1 MLIFNLNHSS
11 TIKFIKMRS
20 IKSILLF
27 HFLLII
33 LTINVYSQKSDSI
46 DTKEEITAISVTNI
60 PIELEKASSLL
71 SLEENN
77 LKDSKRIEK
86 ANTNY
91 DQLNQKYKELRS
103 VIDELELKQQASTK
117 IKELMRKWEVFQNNI
132 STLLNDITDQTAALQ
147 VQKVKN
153 KKLLNLWEVTKSN
166 ASKAK
171 IPTDLI
177 YAIEKLQTNIKNV
190 DSLLSDELNSLLLIQ
205 SNLSKMAIEVDN
217 VFVKIKEIDDTN
229 RRNILTRNASPIWQM
244 GSDTTQTKPLT
255 QELEDIIHS
264 YISGYN
270 ESRELYVDEIP
281 LYTLLFII
289 FFIFV
294 IYLKTNSKDINTEEE
309 VMQRALTLLN
319 YPLSAT
325 ILIFGIFLT
334 LSFGDAPAAMQSM
347 IRILLLIPLVRITA
361 KLVNPTIVKLVYI
374 FSILFFINQ
383 IKIAASSATS
393 LERLLLLALTIFSMG
408 GVFWLI
414 QTKQISE
421 HLYSLKQKDYVQLV
435 RKIVLALFSLS
446 LIANIFGY
454 VKLGIVLLNG
464 VYDVLFFTFILV
476 SGVYILRAILMVFL
490 QTNFGKNFRV
500 VQYQANTIKNTLEK
514 IIRITIKII
523 WVIIALSAFSL
534 YEPTKDWFVEF
545 LEADIGFGS
554 FSITLGDI
562 LLFIVTVWVS
572 ILLSRFI
579 RFILDGDILPR
590 LSLPRGVPGTISIL
604 TKYLILGFGFII
616 AITSVGLDLN
626 KFTILIGALGVGIGF
641 GLQDLVNNFIS
652 GLILI
657 FERPIQIGD
666 VVHFSQIE
674 GRVTNIGIR
683 SSTIKTWQG
692 AEIIVP
698 NGHLVSNDVINWTL
712 SDKRRRIE
720 LAVGVKYGSNVELV
734 TKILLDCAKSDDRIL
749 LDPLPAVMFKAFGD
763 NSLNFELRCWTGNFD
778 EWFIISSEMHYA
790 VNKAFKENN
799 ITIPFPQRDIHI
811 KSNEENEFLDQQ
823 TKEDKSE
830 EDK

>member
-1 MLIFNLNHSS
+1 
-11 TIKFIKMRS
+11 MRS

-33 LTINVYSQKSDSI
+33 LSINVYSQKSDSI
-46 DTKEEITAISVTNI
+46 DTKEEITVISVTNI

-77 LKDSKRIEK
+77 LKDSKRIEE
-86 ANTNY
+86 ANIKY
-91 DQLNQKYKELRS
+91 DQLSQKYQELRS
-103 VIDELELKQQASTK
+103 VIEELELEQQASTK

-132 STLLNDITDQTAALQ
+132 SILLNDITDQTAALQ
-147 VQKVKN
+147 VQNGKN
-153 KKLLNLWEVTKSN
+153 KKLFNLWEVTKSN

-177 YAIEKLQTNIKNV
+177 NAIEKLQTNIKRV
-190 DSLLSDELNSLLLIQ
+190 DNLLSNELNSLLLIQ
-205 SNLSKMAIEVDN
+205 TNLSKMAIEVEN
-217 VFVKIKEIDDTN
+217 VFLKIKERDNAN
-229 RRNILTRNASPIWQM
+229 RRNILSRNAPPIWQM
-244 GSDTTQTKPLT
+244 GSDTTQAKPLT
-255 QELEDIIHS
+255 QEFEDIILS
-264 YISGYN
+264 YINGYN
-270 ESRELYVDEIP
+270 ESVELYADEIP

-294 IYLKTNSKDINTEEE
+294 IYLKTNSKDINAEEE

-325 ILIFGIFLT
+325 ILIFGIVLT
-334 LSFGDAPAAMQSM
+334 LTFKDAPAAMQSM
-347 IRILLLIPLVRITA
+347 VRILLLIPLVRIFT
-361 KLVNPTIVKLVYI
+361 KLVNPIMVKLVII
-374 FSILFFINQ
+374 FSVLFFINQ

-421 HLYSLKQKDYVQLV
+421 HLYSLKRKDYVQLV

-500 VQYQANTIKNTLEK
+500 VKYQANTIKITLEK
-514 IIRITIKII
+514 IIQITIKII

-534 YEPTKDWFVEF
+534 YEPTKDWLVEF
-545 LEADIGFGS
+545 LGADIGYGS

-562 LLFIVTVWVS
+562 LLFIATVWVS

-604 TKYLILGFGFII
+604 TKYFILGFGFII
-616 AITSVGLDLN
+616 AISSVGLDLN

-657 FERPIQIGD
+657 FERPIQVGD
-666 VVHFSQIE
+666 VVHFNQIE

-692 AEIIVP
+692 SEIIVP

-720 LAVGVKYGSNVELV
+720 LAVGVQYGSNVELV
-734 TKILLDCAKSDDRIL
+734 TKLLLDCATSDDRIL
-749 LDPLPAVMFKAFGD
+749 LDPEPAVIFKEFGD
-763 NSLNFELRCWTGNFD
+763 SSLNFELRCWTGNFD
-778 EWFIISSEMHYA
+778 QWFAISSEMHYA
-790 VNKAFKENN
+790 VNKAFKEND

-811 KSNEENEFLDQQ
+811 KSNEENNFLDQQ
-823 TKEDKSE
+823 ALEDNKEREK
-830 EDK
+830 